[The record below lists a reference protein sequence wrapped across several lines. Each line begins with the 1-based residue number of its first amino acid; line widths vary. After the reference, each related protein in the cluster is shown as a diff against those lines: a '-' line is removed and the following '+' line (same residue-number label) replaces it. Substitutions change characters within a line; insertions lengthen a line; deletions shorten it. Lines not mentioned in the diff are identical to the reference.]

1 MAQLDLIGILCV
13 GLLLFACA
21 SASIRSL
28 EDNYEQQNK
37 TDLELGYRNPI
48 LICNTRNSP
57 DCPAH
62 SRLAY
67 KFNQSLS
74 CLESYCTCD
83 ECSKKP
89 RCKPGLVLHE
99 LSTGNGQPGS
109 CCSKYECGPIPD
121 CVEGRPIIYWRDSC
135 IRCSSCHEMC
145 TSECQQ
151 YEGPAEN
158 CLSSDGQ
165 YKSINESWIQ
175 GNGCETCTCT
185 AGMETSCVSV
195 LCKTPECANPKKE
208 PDDCCPVCAEPDI
221 ITTEATPFIQMSS
234 TAWSNPSTESSSTA
248 WSSPS
253 TESSSTAWSSPS
265 TESSSTAWSSPSTGS
280 SSTAET
286 EFKEDSQELNSEEE
300 FESTTEQPTDKDIK
314 TMGMGT
320 TIPAYLYN
328 AKGSSTV
335 KNMKEDEE
343 SSMSSSTA
351 NSMEY
356 TTLSATSATSAPAA
370 QTPES
375 TSWHRESAIDDN
387 EYHYPQNSEDAV
399 RPSNKQNELLI
410 WLSVVFIVIIVALAM
425 AWPVKAHCK
434 RCKKYDMVPCLEANK
449 LQVTN
454 IRGDQPLMD
463 KRQNET
469 VK

>member
-28 EDNYEQQNK
+28 EDNFEQQNK
-37 TDLELGYRNPI
+37 TDLELGYHNPI
-48 LICNTRNSP
+48 VICNTRDSS

-62 SRLAY
+62 SRIAY
-67 KFNQSLS
+67 KFNHNL
-74 CLESYCTCD
+74 YCHEGYCMCD
-83 ECSKKP
+83 ECPKKP

-109 CCSKYECGPIPD
+109 CCSTYECGPIPD
-121 CVEGRPIIYWRDSC
+121 CVEGSPIIFWRDSC

-151 YEGPAEN
+151 YEPPAEN

-175 GNGCETCTCT
+175 GNGCETCTCI

-208 PDDCCPVCAEPDI
+208 PNECCPVCAEPDI
-221 ITTEATPFIQMSS
+221 VTIESTPPVQISS
-234 TAWSNPSTESSSTA
+234 TAWSSPSTESSTRA

-265 TESSSTAWSSPSTGS
+265 TESSTSS

-286 EFKEDSQELNSEEE
+286 KFEEDSQELNSEEE
-300 FESTTEQPTDKDIK
+300 YESTTEQPTDEETKA
-314 TMGMGT
+314 MGMET
-320 TIPAYLYN
+320 TIPAYIYR

-335 KNMKEDEE
+335 NSMEEVEE
-343 SSMSSSTA
+343 SSRSSSTA

-356 TTLSATSATSAPAA
+356 TTLSATSATSATSAPAA

-375 TSWHRESAIDDN
+375 TSWHRESAIDDD
-387 EYHYPQNSEDAV
+387 EYHYPQNSDDAV
-399 RPSNKQNELLI
+399 RPSNKLNDLI
-410 WLSVVFIVIIVALAM
+410 IGVTVVIAVIIVAVAM
-425 AWPVKAHCK
+425 AWTLKAHYK
-434 RCKKYDMVPCLEANK
+434 HCKKYDMVPCLEANK
-449 LQVTN
+449 PQVPN
-454 IRGDQPLMD
+454 IRGSVDQPLMD